1 LCGNKIIIK
10 WGFQSGRQRYKCQ
23 RCNQL
28 FVWKNKG
35 KSLSKQKIWFK
46 KWILG
51 RATLN
56 DIAKEKKCSVSTIQR
71 LFKKYLDNPPVPRV
85 RENDNCHLMI
95 DGTYS
100 SDWCQLNY
108 FDNDLKY
115 LQYFDMVRYENYLD
129 YRMGLEALKNTG
141 LKVVSITCDGHKGLL
156 NAISDVLPGVIVQ
169 RCVVHIVRM
178 SIIYLRQRPKYLA
191 AIELK
196 EIARKLSYI
205 NNHDEKKAWIKSFL
219 DWEQKFHYFLQ
230 EKTEHISGR
239 NRYTHRL
246 IRRTRSLISHAI
258 PNLFNYLD
266 DPNIPKSNN
275 GLECRFS
282 YLKNNLRI
290 HRGLSKKHVR
300 SFLSWYAYFKYRD

>member
-1 LCGNKIIIK
+1 MCGSKRIIK
-10 WGFQSGRQRYKCQ
+10 WGFQSGRQRYKCH
-23 RCNQL
+23 RCHQL
-28 FVWKNKG
+28 FIWKNKG

-51 RATLN
+51 RAILD
-56 DIAKEKKCSVSTIQR
+56 DIAKEKKCSTRTIQR
-71 LFKKYLDNPPVPRV
+71 LFKKYLNNPPIPQV

-115 LQYFDMVRYENYLD
+115 LQYFDTVKCETYLD
-129 YRMGLEALKNTG
+129 YRMGLTLLKKAN
-141 LKVVSITCDGHKGLL
+141 LNIVSITCDGHKGLL

-169 RCVVHIVRM
+169 RCVVHIIRM

-196 EIARKLSYI
+196 EIVMKLSSI
-205 NNHDEKKAWIKSFL
+205 SSHQEKDIWIKLFL
-219 DWEQKFHYFLQ
+219 DWEQKYHHFLQ

-239 NRYTHRL
+239 KRYTHRL
-246 IRRTRSLISHAI
+246 VRRTRSLIKQAI
-258 PNLFNYLD
+258 PNMFYYLD
-266 DPNIPKSNN
+266 NPSIPKSTN
-275 GLECRFS
+275 GLESRFS

-290 HRGLSKKHVR
+290 HRGLSKKHVK